1 MLSSIV
7 SLPAGAESVL
17 RIGNGQEP
25 ETLDPHR
32 GEGVSTLNIL
42 RDLYEGLTTVAPDGR
57 IIPGAA
63 RGWSLAHDGRTY
75 TFELREDG
83 RWSDGSPVTAADFV
97 AGLRRS
103 VDPATGSSFIGIL
116 APIVNADA
124 VAAGRMPPDALGVR
138 ALDAR
143 TLQIQL
149 TVPTPYFLGV
159 LSHPSSFPIHQPSL
173 RQWGEAFA
181 RSGRLISNGAY
192 RLQTWAVQSQVSLVR
207 NPHYRDQARVAI
219 DRVVY
224 FPTEDLQSELK
235 RYRAGEL
242 DITFQIPLVQAPW
255 IQQQYGD
262 QLRIATYLGVY
273 YYGFNLTRPPFKD
286 NRDLREALALVIDRD
301 LIVRKLMNGLAQ
313 PATGWVPPGTAG
325 HRAAVPRGQGW
336 TPAQRIAEARRL
348 YARAGYSVERPL
360 EIEIRYNT
368 HEDHR
373 RIAVVIAAMWK
384 QHLGVRVRLHNEE
397 GKVFI
402 NNRRQRKLTQVF
414 RASWIGDY
422 DDVSTF
428 TDLLQSQHGQN
439 DTGWADAEY
448 DALLARAA
456 QTRDPLQ
463 RQTLLA
469 EAEARLLQEWPVIP
483 IYWYV
488 SKHLVSPRVEGWRDN
503 ILDYHYSKDL
513 RLRPLPPR

>member
-149 TVPTPYFLGV
+149 TVPTP
-159 LSHPSSFPIHQPSL
+159 
-173 RQWGEAFA
+173 
-181 RSGRLISNGAY
+181 
-192 RLQTWAVQSQVSLVR
+192 
-207 NPHYRDQARVAI
+207 
-219 DRVVY
+219 
-224 FPTEDLQSELK
+224 
-235 RYRAGEL
+235 
-242 DITFQIPLVQAPW
+242 
-255 IQQQYGD
+255 
-262 QLRIATYLGVY
+262 
-273 YYGFNLTRPPFKD
+273 
-286 NRDLREALALVIDRD
+286 
-301 LIVRKLMNGLAQ
+301 
-313 PATGWVPPGTAG
+313 
-325 HRAAVPRGQGW
+325 
-336 TPAQRIAEARRL
+336 
-348 YARAGYSVERPL
+348 
-360 EIEIRYNT
+360 
-368 HEDHR
+368 
-373 RIAVVIAAMWK
+373 
-384 QHLGVRVRLHNEE
+384 
-397 GKVFI
+397 
-402 NNRRQRKLTQVF
+402 
-414 RASWIGDY
+414 
-422 DDVSTF
+422 
-428 TDLLQSQHGQN
+428 
-439 DTGWADAEY
+439 
-448 DALLARAA
+448 
-456 QTRDPLQ
+456 
-463 RQTLLA
+463 
-469 EAEARLLQEWPVIP
+469 
-483 IYWYV
+483 
-488 SKHLVSPRVEGWRDN
+488 
-503 ILDYHYSKDL
+503 
-513 RLRPLPPR
+513 